1 MSWRFSSRHTGANS
15 GFFTPK
21 KGMLV
26 FMFAAMVA
34 AGSVLQALLVRR
46 GVSIGVGCRQ
56 HAPASVGDSRRVRG
70 RGAAIQLD

>member
-1 MSWRFSSRHTGANS
+1 
-15 GFFTPK
+15 
-21 KGMLV
+21 MLV